1 MNNKEIA
8 VILGTLIDADA
19 KEFDSLEKL
28 IGSYG
33 LDDFFRQLQEWSSFS
48 AASIEKLQAVHV
60 MIRHFSR
67 PDTPPAQ

>member
-1 MNNKEIA
+1 MNDNEIA

-28 IGSYG
+28 IRLYG

-48 AASIEKLQAVHV
+48 AASIEKLQAVQV
-60 MIRHFSR
+60 MIRHFSG
-67 PDTPPAQ
+67 PDAPSAR

>member
-1 MNNKEIA
+1 MNDNEIA

-28 IGSYG
+28 IRLYG

-48 AASIEKLQAVHV
+48 AASIEKLQAVQV
-60 MIRHFSR
+60 MIRHFSG
-67 PDTPPAQ
+67 PNVPSAH